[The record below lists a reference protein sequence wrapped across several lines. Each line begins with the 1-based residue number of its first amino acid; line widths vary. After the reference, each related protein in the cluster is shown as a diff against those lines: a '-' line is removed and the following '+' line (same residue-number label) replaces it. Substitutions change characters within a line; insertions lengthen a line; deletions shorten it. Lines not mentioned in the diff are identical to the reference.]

1 MTVAAESTSKLLDE
15 PLRSSRNTW
24 NNQVRRHAH
33 MTPDHV
39 AVKYLDTATT
49 WRELNDRSRRFAAAL
64 QRHGVQFGDRILM
77 ALLNRTEYVEA
88 VLGANLIGAIPVP
101 VNIRMSPAE
110 VGFLVQNSGATV
122 LLTENLL
129 VPLADAVRASTGT
142 IDTTIVVDAAADS
155 VDHLD
160 YEELLAQDPTDLVEV
175 DVPEDTVAL
184 IMYTSGTTGKP
195 KGAMLTHANLQSQ
208 AMTTINASDGQ
219 PDDIASVVPPIFHI
233 AGIAAFAPVFYRGIQ
248 AVIHPLG
255 AFDPNEML
263 DTLER
268 EGITS
273 VFMVPAQW
281 QAVCAAQRAKPRN
294 LTLRAISWGAAPAPD
309 TVLREMN
316 ELFPEALNMTAF
328 GQTEMSPVTTLL
340 EGQDA
345 IRKIGSVG
353 KVVPAVTARIV
364 DPLMQDVKQ
373 GEVGE
378 IVYRGPNLMKGYWQ
392 NPEATA
398 EAFRGGWFHS
408 GDLVRQDD
416 EGFLYVVDRAKDMI
430 ISGGENIYCAEV
442 ENALYSHP
450 AIAEAA
456 IIGRADAK
464 WGEVPVAVVVL
475 AAGTESLTLD
485 ELGPHLAENLARFK
499 HPKDLIVV
507 DELPRNPGGK
517 VVKPKLRAAYG
528 SKDEG
533 LVH

>member
-1 MTVAAESTSKLLDE
+1 MTVATDSTSEVLLE
-15 PLRSSRNTW
+15 PMRSSRNTW
-24 NNQVRRHAH
+24 NTQVRRHAL
-33 MTPDHV
+33 MTPDEI
-39 AVKYLDTATT
+39 AVKYLGVATT
-49 WRELNDRSRRFAAAL
+49 WRDLDDRSHRFAAAL
-64 QRHGVQFGDRILM
+64 QHRGVRFGDRVLI

-110 VGFLVQNSGATV
+110 VGYLVQDSGARII
-122 LLTENLL
+122 LTERLL
-129 VPLADAVRASTGT
+129 APLADAVRASTGT
-142 IDTTIVVDAAADS
+142 IDTTIVVDAADSADH
-155 VDHLD
+155 VD
-160 YEELLAQDPTDLVEV
+160 YETCLAQDPAEPAEV
-175 DVPEDTVAL
+175 DIPEDTVAL

-208 AMTTINASDGQ
+208 AMTTINASAGQ
-219 PDDIASVVPPIFHI
+219 PGDIASVVPPIFHI
-233 AGIAAFAPVFYRGIQ
+233 AGIAAFAPVFYRGIR

-255 AFDPNEML
+255 AFDPEDML

-268 EGITS
+268 EGTTS

-281 QAVCAAQRAKPRN
+281 QAVCAAQRAKPRH
-294 LTLRAISWGAAPAPD
+294 LKLRTISWGAAPAPD

-316 ELFPEALNMTAF
+316 ELFPDALNMTAF

-345 IRKIGSVG
+345 IRKIGSIG

-364 DPLMQDVKQ
+364 DPLMEDVKP

-378 IVYRGPNLMKGYWQ
+378 IVYRGPNLMKGYWR
-392 NPEATA
+392 NPQATA
-398 EAFRGGWFHS
+398 DAFRGGWFHS

-442 ENALYSHP
+442 ENVLYSHP

-456 IIGRADAK
+456 IIGRAHPK

-475 AAGTESLTLD
+475 AEGTDSLTLGD
-485 ELGPHLAENLARFK
+485 LGPHLDENLARFK

-517 VVKPKLRAAYG
+517 VVKPKLRDAYG
-528 SKDEG
+528 SKDAG
-533 LVH
+533 LTH